1 MGRSRDIAK
10 FLSATEAENTDNLNL
25 LHTGS
30 NVGVDSAQAQRI
42 GIQTYS
48 TLDSLPMTDLEQGE
62 QAFITGTNRLYIS
75 NGAGW
80 YNVGLVNATPRWDSG
95 GEPDAEYT
103 IADSATPLIITAR
116 AIDSDNS
123 DKNLLNQ
130 SFVTD
135 SAQYMVNIS
144 NDSSVFT
151 FTPKSADSIGIEVGA
166 GNLTDSNGDFVYTF
180 KWSDGINFV
189 SKAVTIGYSPAGG
202 GAPAEGTFYG
212 NRGIY
217 FSGYASTGG
226 STVIDYWDMV
236 TASNATKFGD
246 LDVGY
251 RYYAGGA
258 ASSNSRALYM
268 GGSGDGTDYS
278 DTYAGYGTNKISYI
292 TCATPANA
300 LDFGDLSQHSRIA
313 SNAVEGDGTYAVS
326 AGGGSL
332 ASSNQA
338 STDYSRSQM
347 EYVTIATTGNSS
359 AMGNLTYARE
369 DGSALSNG
377 TRMVVGGGMFMAH
390 SSAGYSNM
398 YVTYNVMDYFV
409 VANFGSAGDFGDL
422 LSHTTQLA
430 GAGTGSGD
438 RGLFMGGLD
447 RTPYS
452 GNSYPPSTYS
462 DVMQYI
468 TVSTPSNATDFG
480 DLRGGFAGTQASGD
494 AYTHGCCNGTNA
506 QFVGGYTYRSGSAA
520 YLSEIQ
526 DVVMDTLGNA
536 TLHGD
541 LTVARYGGG
550 ATSGAAA

>member
-1 MGRSRDIAK
+1 MVT
-10 FLSATEAENTDNLNL
+10 LSSLRQQVETQQGTSGL
-25 LHTGS
+25 
-30 NVGVDSAQAQRI
+30 DSAQVSAI
-42 GIQTYS
+42 AGS
-48 TLDSLPMTDLEQGE
+48 GVSVFETLDSLPSTGLTAGDE
-62 QAFITGTNRLYIS
+62 AFVKSNSRLYVS
-75 NGAGW
+75 NGDGW
-80 YNVGLVNATPRWDSG
+80 YNTTLVNRTPRWDSG
-95 GEPDAEYT
+95 GEPDASYT
-103 IADSATPLIITAR
+103 IVDSATPLIITAR
-116 AIDSDNS
+116 AIDSDNG
-123 DKNLLNQ
+123 NLLNQ
-130 SFVTD
+130 AFASD
-135 SAQYMVNIS
+135 SAQYMVDIS
-144 NDSSVFT
+144 SDSSVFT

-166 GNLTDSNGDFVYTF
+166 GNLTDSNGDFIYTF
-180 KWSDGINFV
+180 KWSDGVSFV
-189 SKAVTIGYSPAGG
+189 SKAVTIGYSPSGG

-217 FSGYASTGG
+217 FSGYAAAGG

-258 ASSNSRALYM
+258 ASNNSRALYM

-292 TCATPANA
+292 TCSTPANA

-313 SNAVEGDGTYAVS
+313 GNAVEGDGTYAVS

-332 ASSNQA
+332 ASNNQA

-347 EYVTIATTGNSS
+347 EDVTIATTGNSS
-359 AMGNLTYARE
+359 AMGSLTTARE
-369 DGSALSNG
+369 NGSALSNG

-390 SSAGYSNM
+390 SSAGYTNM
-398 YVTYNVMDYFV
+398 YITHNRIDYFV
-409 VANFGSAGDFGDL
+409 VANFGSASDFGDL
-422 LSHTTQLA
+422 TNDKTQLA

-438 RGLFMGGLD
+438 RGLFMGGLNYI
-447 RTPYS
+447 PGYA
-452 GNSYPPSTYS
+452 GNSYPSSTYS
-462 DVMQYI
+462 EQIQYI

-480 DLRGGFAGTQASGD
+480 DLRGGFAGSQASGD

-520 YLSEIQ
+520 YLAEIQ
-526 DVVMDTLGNA
+526 NVVMDTLGNA

-550 ATSGAAA
+550 ATSGGSA